1 MTTNPIIHSY
11 KHTDEQRLL
20 ASLNQEAIRNSG
32 IDILYLP
39 KKTPDLDKIYLED
52 DQTYYDTAIT
62 LDVYIRSAE
71 GFEGDGHFMSNLG
84 LQIRDQI
91 MLTISTK
98 TFAEDAAPTTGKVR
112 PMEGDL
118 IFFPLSE
125 RLFEIRFVNKY
136 VNFFPSG
143 ALQVWDVRC
152 EVFEY
157 SNQRF
162 STGISVIDNVS
173 DLSQNILDYSLTTE
187 TGAQLTDEGGNYL
200 LPDDFDIRD
209 QDPLDDTDDIQD
221 EADAIVD
228 HTEIDPYADG
238 IY

>member
-1 MTTNPIIHSY
+1 MAVNPILNSY
-11 KHTDEQRLL
+11 RHRNEQVLL

-52 DQTYYDTAIT
+52 DRTYYDKAIT
-62 LDVYIRSAE
+62 IDVYIRSAE

-84 LQIRDQI
+84 LQIRDQV

-98 TFAEDAAPTTGKVR
+98 TYAEDVAPATGKDR

-125 RLFEIRFVNKY
+125 RLFEVRFVNKY
-136 VNFFPSG
+136 TNFFPSG

-162 STGISVIDNVS
+162 STGITEIDDIS
-173 DLSQNILDYSLTTE
+173 HLSQNILDYSLTTE
-187 TGAQLTDEGGNYL
+187 TGQQLTDQNGNFL
-200 LPDDFDIRD
+200 VPDSFDVRD
-209 QDPLDDTDDIQD
+209 QDPLDDSVDIQE
-221 EADAIVD
+221 EADDIVD

-238 IY
+238 VY